1 MESTGKANRIQ
12 VSQKTADLLTADGK
26 GRWLTP
32 REDRIDAKGKGK
44 MQTYWVERR
53 RGGSQSSGISI
64 YEDTDMS
71 ESLAV
76 DDPVAVVEIALEP
89 LQLNEKRGKTFFL

>member
-1 MESTGKANRIQ
+1 MESTGSANRIQ

-32 REDRIDAKGKGK
+32 REDRIDAKGKGN

-76 DDPVAVVEIALEP
+76 DDPVELVEIAPEP
-89 LQLNEKRGKTFFL
+89 FHLKEIRQRNFFL